1 MKMLINNVFGRR
13 TTNGRPLGTPKN
25 GRAMLAPTGTPRPY
39 GDTNRW
45 SNREGR
51 RGFTMVEL
59 VISLTIIGIVTLASI
74 GIMTAQTKS
83 NVVTAQTI
91 EATNITE
98 NAIECFRY
106 AVNVGG
112 DNKSN
117 IEHEFSTAFA
127 KTGYSLSYDSETDE
141 YFVDSAG
148 LKAYINL
155 DFADGNKITV
165 TTYNSSGDKIL
176 EKSYTK

>member
-1 MKMLINNVFGRR
+1 MTKVNSQKNLIHRKR
-13 TTNGRPLGTPKN
+13 SLLP
-25 GRAMLAPTGTPRPY
+25 
-39 GDTNRW
+39 
-45 SNREGR
+45 NREGR

-83 NVVTAQTI
+83 NLVTAQTI

-112 DNKSN
+112 DEDTFK
-117 IEHEFSTAFA
+117 TAFE
-127 KTGYSLSYDSETDE
+127 KTGDE
-141 YFVDSAG
+141 LVKVDDAGNYQVINGGLTVNIKLDFTAGTIIVTAVDSAG
-148 LKAYINL
+148 ETIVNE
-155 DFADGNKITV
+155 T
-165 TTYNSSGDKIL
+165 
-176 EKSYTK
+176 YTK